1 MGEPG
6 AWGEVTAGLMVSR
19 PVLVGRLLEL
29 EAAGALTTA
38 HVRAGAQVGGVNVR
52 TVWRWLELSEQA
64 WEVLAQ
70 AGGNVSVLHRHL
82 KDAGGEVPSLAS
94 LYRVVRRDLE
104 AGRVLPDR
112 AVVRREREEQRTRQ
126 ALADLALAGPREG
139 GAAKTV
145 ARRLPRPVR
154 AVSAVLPSG
163 EGGAVAGVVLPA
175 GAQLVGTSSVRVV
188 AEAVGQ
194 AMAAEGAVCVF
205 GDPGRGKTVAVRM
218 ALHEVPPGWKVT
230 WVPVPVR
237 PSVAGMRRAVF
248 DALGL
253 PGRFPHPPALADA
266 AVAGALGEAR
276 VLVVD
281 EAQRLPVPCLE
292 YLQSLWDHSGTR
304 ITLVLCG
311 SGSER
316 ALARLPQ
323 LASRVGAWQEV
334 RRLAAAEVAAVV
346 TGFHPLW
353 RTVPASD
360 LAWIDRSCAHG
371 VFRVWAALTAHLQN
385 ALLTTADA
393 SVDRALVRR
402 LFQRVAPP
410 L

>member
-1 MGEPG
+1 M
-6 AWGEVTAGLMVSR
+6 
-19 PVLVGRLLEL
+19 LVARLLEL

-52 TVWRWLELSEQA
+52 TVWRWLDAARTEGRVERRPRARLELSDQM

-70 AGGNVSVLHRHL
+70 AGGNVAALHRHL
-82 KDAGGEVPSLAS
+82 KAAGGEAPSLAS
-94 LYRVVRRDLE
+94 LHRAVRRDLQ

-112 AVVRREREEQRTRQ
+112 AVVRREREEQQTRQ
-126 ALADLALAGPREG
+126 ALADLALAGPREA
-139 GAAKTV
+139 GAAKV
-145 ARRLPRPVR
+145 AALRLPRLVPE
-154 AVSAVLPSG
+154 ATGSLPMG
-163 EGGAVAGVVLPA
+163 ENGALAGVALPA
-175 GAQLVGTSSVRVV
+175 GAQLVRTSSVRAV

-194 AMAAEGAVCVF
+194 AMATQGAVCVF
-205 GDPGRGKTVAVRM
+205 GNPGRGKTAAVRM
-218 ALHEVPPGWKVT
+218 ALHAVPPGWKVT

-248 DALGL
+248 DVLALA
-253 PGRFPHPPALADA
+253 GRFPHTSALADA
-266 AVAGALGEAR
+266 AVTEALGEAR

-292 YLQSLWDHSGTR
+292 YLQSLWDHPGTR

-311 SGSER
+311 AGSER
-316 ALARLPQ
+316 ALSRLPQ
-323 LASRVGAWQEV
+323 LASRIGAWQEV
-334 RRLAAAEVAAVV
+334 PRLTGAEVATVV

-353 RTVPASD
+353 RTVPGPD
-360 LAWIDRSCAHG
+360 LTWIDRSCAYG
-371 VFRVWAALTAHLQN
+371 TFRTWAALTAHLQN
-385 ALLTTADA
+385 ALLATADA
-393 SVDRALVRR
+393 SIDRALLRR

>member
-1 MGEPG
+1 
-6 AWGEVTAGLMVSR
+6 
-19 PVLVGRLLEL
+19 VLVARLLEL

-52 TVWRWLELSEQA
+52 TVWRWLDAARTEGRVERRPRARLELSDQA

-70 AGGNVSVLHRHL
+70 AGGNVAVLHRHL

-139 GAAKTV
+139 GAAKAAV
-145 ARRLPRPVR
+145 RRPPLPAP
-154 AVSAVLPSG
+154 AAFAVLPSG

-175 GAQLVGTSSVRVV
+175 GAQLVGTSSVRAV

-194 AMAAEGAVCVF
+194 AMAVQGAVCVF

-218 ALHEVPPGWKVT
+218 ALHEVPPGWRVT

-237 PSVAGMRRAVF
+237 PSVSGMRRAVF
-248 DALGL
+248 DALAL
-253 PGRFPHPPALADA
+253 PGRFPHTSALADA

-292 YLQSLWDHSGTR
+292 YLQSLWDDPGTR

-334 RRLAAAEVAAVV
+334 PRLAAAEVAAVV

-353 RTVPASD
+353 RTVPAPD

-371 VFRVWAALTAHLQN
+371 TLRRWAALTAHLQN

-393 SVDRALVRR
+393 AVDRALLRR
-402 LFQRVAPP
+402 LFRRVAPP